1 LANVS
6 VTGDVPKNSD
16 DDLWTA
22 PGSMHLYF
30 NMSGIQA
37 REGYQLHVAN
47 AKLRLMKYAEVRRPH
62 WSPAPRAWMDHFGP
76 MPPAANVGNQLTTSM
91 ASPDSTCSTHWPLA

>member
-1 LANVS
+1 
-6 VTGDVPKNSD
+6 
-16 DDLWTA
+16 
-22 PGSMHLYF
+22 MHLYF

-47 AKLRLMKYAEVRRPH
+47 AKLRLMKYAEVRCPH

-91 ASPDSTCSTHWPLA
+91 ASPDLLNSLATCLIQIFVNMQIREKP

>member
-1 LANVS
+1 M
-6 VTGDVPKNSD
+6 PKHSD

-47 AKLRLMKYAEVRRPH
+47 AKLRLMKYAEVRRATCH
-62 WSPAPRAWMDHFGP
+62 SGP
-76 MPPAANVGNQLTTSM
+76 MPPTS
-91 ASPDSTCSTHWPLA
+91 